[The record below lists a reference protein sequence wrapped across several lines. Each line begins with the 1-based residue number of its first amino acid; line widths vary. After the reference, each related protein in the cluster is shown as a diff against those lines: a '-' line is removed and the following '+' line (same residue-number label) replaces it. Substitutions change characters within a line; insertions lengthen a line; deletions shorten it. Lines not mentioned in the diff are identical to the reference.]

1 MLLKYYFINSNEFEK
16 DKQLSSPRWAYWVSK
31 AFISV
36 VGGPQ
41 NGTYSFLCEYTMR
54 VRYPIPTATF
64 FRHIFE
70 KVLKDSSQ
78 LAHLLPFTLTGSNAG
93 RAIS

>member
-1 MLLKYYFINSNEFEK
+1 MLLKYYFINSNEFEKIMLLKYYFINSNEFEK

-41 NGTYSFLCEYTMR
+41 NGTYSFLCEYTM
-54 VRYPIPTATF
+54 
-64 FRHIFE
+64 
-70 KVLKDSSQ
+70 
-78 LAHLLPFTLTGSNAG
+78 
-93 RAIS
+93 